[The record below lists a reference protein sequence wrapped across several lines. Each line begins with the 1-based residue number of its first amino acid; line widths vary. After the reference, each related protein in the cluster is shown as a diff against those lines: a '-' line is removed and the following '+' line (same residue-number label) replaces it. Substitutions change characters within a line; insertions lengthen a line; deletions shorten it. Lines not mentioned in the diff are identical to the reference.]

1 MSFSQQN
8 FSCQLYIPAQGH
20 MKFSLPTEPGPRKV
34 VKLNAPSYDQLT
46 DPGFRRLLAAF
57 ESLQPPTL
65 QIVQV

>member
-1 MSFSQQN
+1 
-8 FSCQLYIPAQGH
+8 